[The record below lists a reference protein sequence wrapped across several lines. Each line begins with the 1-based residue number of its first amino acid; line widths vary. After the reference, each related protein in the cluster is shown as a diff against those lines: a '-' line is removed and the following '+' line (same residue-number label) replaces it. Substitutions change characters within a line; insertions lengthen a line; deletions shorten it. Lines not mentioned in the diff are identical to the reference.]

1 LAQRP
6 TVHISIWGTG
16 AALVSLPPSP
26 GFPHL
31 FLCNCV
37 QRAQTTTDGT
47 LLLACRCALALHVL
61 SFAGWE
67 ASKLDVCG
75 ANQAGDL

>member
-1 LAQRP
+1 
-6 TVHISIWGTG
+6 
-16 AALVSLPPSP
+16 VSLPPSP

-47 LLLACRCALALHVL
+47 VLLACRCALALHVL